1 MTSFLLG
8 ISLTLNIV
16 FLITLF
22 IILKLFVLRSEKKD
36 KKFDV
41 NEDAIVDVNMVR
53 DFWG

>member
-1 MTSFLLG
+1 MISFVLG

-22 IILKLFVLRSEKKD
+22 IILKLYVIKSEKKEKVKD
-36 KKFDV
+36 F
-41 NEDAIVDVNMVR
+41 NEEAIVDVNMVR